1 MLDITISG
9 RNVTVTD
16 AMKDYVN
23 EKIGAAV
30 KVFDIKPMT
39 LDVVLRVNKNRSN
52 PDNQI
57 CEVTVFIRDVVV
69 RVECAAHDMYAAID
83 GASEKVARQIRKY
96 KTKVIDHHV
105 KSPDKKTVH
114 LLTREEMD
122 ALLEPVDET
131 DEENE
136 HVRVKY
142 IDLQPLTEEEALVQ
156 TDLIGHDFFVY
167 IDKVTGLT
175 NVVYHRHDGGYGIL
189 KPMIEEMDD

>member
-9 RNVTVTD
+9 RNVTITD
-16 AMKDYVN
+16 AMNDYVV
-23 EKIGAAV
+23 EKIGSAV

-52 PDNQI
+52 PENQI
-57 CEVTVFIRDVVV
+57 CEVTVFIRDIVI

-83 GASEKVARQIRKY
+83 GASEKVARQIRKF
-96 KTKVIDHHV
+96 KTKVIDHHAR
-105 KSPDKKTVH
+105 PTDKKTVH

-122 ALLEPVDET
+122 ALLEPVDEI
-131 DEENE
+131 DEESQN
-136 HVRVKY
+136 VRVKY

-189 KPMIEEMDD
+189 KPKIEDMDD